1 MGGGPVLAVPV
12 YQRLDAHDRGHGA
25 RRTTSSA
32 AARTIS
38 SLQSTGVDG
47 GVWCGDGSPA
57 DYGLD
62 QRFEDGSSLCWDTAP
77 LSERVEI
84 LGKGEA
90 HLEVSVDKPWALVAV
105 RVCDVAPDGASTLI
119 ARGLLNLSRREGHD
133 RSVPMPVDE
142 PVLVRVPLQ
151 ATAYAIPAGHRI
163 RLAVSNTYWPMAW
176 PSPEATRLTVHCGPR
191 EHVDAA
197 AEEPGA
203 TSTRLSR
210 PSGHRRRAP
219 HCLPRSRDS
228 VRAAAAFAGAFM
240 MGRPRSSSTGTA
252 PASGS
257 SPRTPR

>member
-1 MGGGPVLAVPV
+1 M
-12 YQRLDAHDRGHGA
+12 
-25 RRTTSSA
+25 
-32 AARTIS
+32 
-38 SLQSTGVDG
+38 
-47 GVWCGDGSPA
+47 WCGDGSPA

-133 RSVPMPVDE
+133 RSVPMLVDE

-151 ATAYAIPAGHRI
+151 ATAYAISPGHRI

-176 PSPEATRLTVHCGPR
+176 PSPEATRLTVHCGPKSR
-191 EHVDAA
+191 LTLPRRTRSDLDEALT
-197 AEEPGA
+197 PFGA
-203 TSTRLSR
+203 
-210 PSGHRRRAP
+210 PERAP